1 MERGSGRCC
10 VAGVAPT
17 GTVPQRAGCSVLPAA
32 VFVCT
37 GCIMFRAVGLGL
49 GAHFCQAASL
59 AGRAGSR
66 SGAAGMDLTPATVL
80 ERDSQRPGG
89 HRVLFE
95 APQVTPVLAGG
106 SFGSAQV
113 KGGVTAT
120 RTGRAT
126 ETPPPERR
134 TACGLSSRTRK
145 RRKKSE
151 FNATNK
157 TQEDAVQEKLSLLLS
172 WVFLLDSHIG
182 GRGGESTFYFQCHF
196 FFLFFFSACRFTPPS
211 CLCSRRAA
219 PPQGNN
225 KNHPVMIIPHVFRC
239 TRAYADRIL

>member
-1 MERGSGRCC
+1 
-10 VAGVAPT
+10 
-17 GTVPQRAGCSVLPAA
+17 
-32 VFVCT
+32 
-37 GCIMFRAVGLGL
+37 MFRAVGLGL

-59 AGRAGSR
+59 EGRAGSR

-134 TACGLSSRTRK
+134 TACGLAPEPEKEEKNLSS
-145 RRKKSE
+145 
-151 FNATNK
+151 
-157 TQEDAVQEKLSLLLS
+157 
-172 WVFLLDSHIG
+172 
-182 GRGGESTFYFQCHF
+182 
-196 FFLFFFSACRFTPPS
+196 
-211 CLCSRRAA
+211 
-219 PPQGNN
+219 
-225 KNHPVMIIPHVFRC
+225 M
-239 TRAYADRIL
+239 

>member
-1 MERGSGRCC
+1 
-10 VAGVAPT
+10 
-17 GTVPQRAGCSVLPAA
+17 
-32 VFVCT
+32 
-37 GCIMFRAVGLGL
+37 MFRAVGLGL

-66 SGAAGMDLTPATVL
+66 SGAVGMDLTPATVL

-151 FNATNK
+151 FNVTNK

-196 FFLFFFSACRFTPPS
+196 FFSFSFQLVDSPLPLVSALVGLLP
-211 CLCSRRAA
+211 RRE
-219 PPQGNN
+219 
-225 KNHPVMIIPHVFRC
+225 I
-239 TRAYADRIL
+239 TRITQ

>member
-126 ETPPPERR
+126 ATPPPERR
-134 TACGLSSRTRK
+134 TACGLAPEPEKEEKNLSSTRPIRHKRTRCRKNSVFSSRGFFSWTFTLGAGVAGQRK
-145 RRKKSE
+145 
-151 FNATNK
+151 
-157 TQEDAVQEKLSLLLS
+157 
-172 WVFLLDSHIG
+172 
-182 GRGGESTFYFQCHF
+182 STFYFQCHF
-196 FFLFFFSACRFTPPS
+196 FFLFLFSLSIHPS
-211 CLCSRRAA
+211 LLSLLSSGCSPA
-219 PPQGNN
+219 G
-225 KNHPVMIIPHVFRC
+225 K
-239 TRAYADRIL
+239 

>member
-1 MERGSGRCC
+1 
-10 VAGVAPT
+10 
-17 GTVPQRAGCSVLPAA
+17 
-32 VFVCT
+32 
-37 GCIMFRAVGLGL
+37 MFQAVGLGL

-151 FNATNK
+151 FNVTNK

-182 GRGGESTFYFQCHF
+182 GRRGGGEGQRKST
-196 FFLFFFSACRFTPPS
+196 FFFSFSFQLVDSPLPLVSALVGLLP
-211 CLCSRRAA
+211 RRE
-219 PPQGNN
+219 
-225 KNHPVMIIPHVFRC
+225 I
-239 TRAYADRIL
+239 TRITQ

>member
-1 MERGSGRCC
+1 
-10 VAGVAPT
+10 
-17 GTVPQRAGCSVLPAA
+17 
-32 VFVCT
+32 
-37 GCIMFRAVGLGL
+37 MFRAVGLGL

-182 GRGGESTFYFQCHF
+182 GRGGGVGGGEGQRKSTFYFRCHF
-196 FFLFFFSACRFTPPS
+196 FSFSFQLVDSPLPLVSALVGLLP
-211 CLCSRRAA
+211 RRE
-219 PPQGNN
+219 
-225 KNHPVMIIPHVFRC
+225 I
-239 TRAYADRIL
+239 TRITQ